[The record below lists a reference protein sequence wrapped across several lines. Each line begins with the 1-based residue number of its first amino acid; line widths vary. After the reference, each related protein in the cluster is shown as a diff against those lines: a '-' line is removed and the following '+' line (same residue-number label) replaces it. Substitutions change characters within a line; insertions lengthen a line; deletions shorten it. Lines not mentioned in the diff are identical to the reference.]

1 MDFCRGTYRA
11 ETRNSVC
18 GARALWSCGHQWS
31 SSRLHCI
38 DSVPHA
44 NIDYRIRTSR
54 LTTSIC
60 STNRGRSVYGVQLCK
75 LTISLC
81 FVQQAPSMSTPSNIK
96 LLLLSKSIDHAWCCS
111 ENTVAV
117 CVLLAREMF
126 STLGACRAGRV
137 GFRRNHAKDE
147 RRMQG

>member
-44 NIDYRIRTSR
+44 NNDYRIRTSR

-81 FVQQAPSMSTPSNIK
+81 FVQQAPSMSTPPQTLSCCCCQNRSTMLGAVVKI
-96 LLLLSKSIDHAWCCS
+96 LLLYASYLQGKCFQHL
-111 ENTVAV
+111 
-117 CVLLAREMF
+117 VLAEQ
-126 STLGACRAGRV
+126 AG
-137 GFRRNHAKDE
+137 
-147 RRMQG
+147 